1 MSANYLAE
9 ILLIIP
15 PILVALSVH
24 EAAHAWSADLLG
36 DPTARLQ
43 GRLTLNPLA
52 HLDPIGTVVLI
63 LTRMVGWAKPVPVDV
78 RNLKNPV
85 RDMFWIAGAGPASNI
100 LQAAV
105 VGVGFRIFG
114 ADRFHGAFLGSLT
127 GSGEGGILA
136 TLTGMVFF
144 YFYINIILAWFN
156 LLPIPPLD
164 GSRIVM
170 RFLSPGARNAY
181 LRGSQYGILFLLL
194 LIFVFRE
201 SFWRVMMVPVGFTA
215 YVLGGVRLF

>member
-1 MSANYLAE
+1 MSSSYLAE

-105 VGVGFRIFG
+105 VGAGLWIFAPGTRLFQTGQGDILG
-114 ADRFHGAFLGSLT
+114 ALVLMLHL
-127 GSGEGGILA
+127 
-136 TLTGMVFF
+136 
-144 YFYINIILAWFN
+144 YFYINIVLAWFN
-156 LLPIPPLD
+156 LLPVPPLD
-164 GSRIVM
+164 GSKILL
-170 RFLSPGARNAY
+170 RFLSPRARQAY
-181 LRGSQYGILFLLL
+181 MRGSRYGLIVLLL
-194 LIFVFRE
+194 LIFVFRDA
-201 SFWRVMMVPVGFTA
+201 FWRMMAVPVGFTA

>member
-1 MSANYLAE
+1 MSTDYLAE
-9 ILLIIP
+9 IILLIP

-24 EAAHAWSADLLG
+24 EAAHAWSADRLG

-63 LTRMVGWAKPVPVDV
+63 LTRMIGWAKPVPVDV

-105 VGVGFRIFG
+105 VGVGFRLF
-114 ADRFHGAFLGSLT
+114 ADPGTQLFRTGQGGLLGGL
-127 GSGEGGILA
+127 IL
-136 TLTGMVFF
+136 MVHF

-164 GSRIVM
+164 GSKIVM
-170 RFLSPGARNAY
+170 RFLSPRTRQAY
-181 LRGSQYGILFLLL
+181 MQTSRYGFIVLIL
-194 LIFVFRE
+194 LIFVFDDTFFRIL
-201 SFWRVMMVPVGFTA
+201 MVPVGFTA